1 MESIKSLFTANL
13 PINHKAA
20 LFILYVL
27 FFFSGCSALIYQ
39 IIWQRMLYIV
49 FGIDLASITI
59 IISVFMFG
67 LGLGGLCGG
76 YIADKFPS
84 RLLQTY
90 IIIEIA
96 IAIFGYLSPV
106 MFETL
111 GNILFSGNEFM
122 TGVSSFILLAIPTL
136 LMGATFPILV
146 THVNTFYQH
155 IGRTVGSLYFS
166 NTLGGAL
173 GAYFTGFILLYNLDT
188 AEVIDCAAFLN
199 LTISIVALIFFRKAK
214 SC

>member
-1 MESIKSLFTANL
+1 MESIKSFFTATRPMNQ
-13 PINHKAA
+13 KTA
-20 LFILYVL
+20 LFILYIL
-27 FFFSGCSALIYQ
+27 FFFSGSTALIYQ

-49 FGIDLASITI
+49 FGIDLTSITI

-76 YIADKFPS
+76 YIADKLPA
-84 RLLQTY
+84 RLLQIY

-96 IAIFGYLSPV
+96 IAIFGYLSPTI
-106 MFETL
+106 FETL
-111 GNILFSGNEFM
+111 GTKLFSGNEFM
-122 TGVSSFILLAIPTL
+122 TGVSSFILLAFPTL

-173 GAYFTGFILLYNLDT
+173 GAYFTGFVLLSSLDT
-188 AEVIDCAAFLN
+188 AEVINRAAFLN
-199 LTISIVALIFFRKAK
+199 LSIAITAWMFFRKAK